1 MPGCQLL
8 QDGGSHSL
16 AALAQKVGLSGGSA
30 GGMRTGGTHSD
41 SFMGGKKHRSR
52 KVRRSNKKA
61 KKSKKAKKAKKAKT
75 SRKTRK
81 SRKSRR

>member
-8 QDGGSHSL
+8 QDGGEGHGL

-61 KKSKKAKKAKKAKT
+61 KKAKKSRKT
-75 SRKTRK
+75 RKTRK